1 MYIVIIIYY
10 CYSASRPAHQSH
22 CYFLLQYRGPLVW
35 TLTSKN
41 QLARHKRHARQVQAQ
56 GIFLG
61 AGSFIHHLQSHIT
74 IQRYY
79 QTESQCE
86 VLLLSAKPIHEYTTI
101 IRLIFFSCY
110 NNKTIT
116 RKKGENRLKK
126 KSLKGHPI
134 KEEGC
139 ILCATVSH

>member
-1 MYIVIIIYY
+1 MYHVSAQGVDERMINVHYY
-10 CYSASRPAHQSH
+10 YLLLLLGFTSRTPLSH

-41 QLARHKRHARQVQAQ
+41 QLTRHKRHARQVQAQ

-79 QTESQCE
+79 QTEPQCQ

-101 IRLIFFSCY
+101 IRFFFSSVVTTT
-110 NNKTIT
+110 KQ
-116 RKKGENRLKK
+116 
-126 KSLKGHPI
+126 
-134 KEEGC
+134 
-139 ILCATVSH
+139 V